1 MTQFTD
7 EQIEEAFDEYGL
19 SANMVLGQYKEIV
32 EHMGELID
40 PSDYSYCDLDDYAG
54 SSAEEKLANYWLDD
68 FPINTGFEDLD
79 RFIEANIDL
88 EGLGS
93 DLATNGIFVSYNGH
107 DGYFQA

>member
-19 SANMVLGQYKEIV
+19 SGDMVLGQYEQII
-32 EHMGELID
+32 EYMGELVD
-40 PSDYSYCDLDDYAG
+40 PNDYFYCDLDDYVG

-68 FPINTGFEDLD
+68 FPISTGFEDLD
-79 RFIEANIDL
+79 RFIESNL
-88 EGLGS
+88 NLKGLGS
-93 DLATNGIFVSYNGH
+93 DLAMNGIFVSYNGH